1 LLTGAYSERAT
12 LQRPVDGSISDAETV
27 LTTLAAKAFELA
39 SRGATPQRDSEP
51 LIIQWSSTS
60 GTTV

>member
-27 LTTLAAKAFELA
+27 LAAKAFELA
-39 SRGATPQRDSEP
+39 SRGATPQRTSEP
-51 LIIQWSSTS
+51 LIIQWSSTL
-60 GTTV
+60 GTTE